1 MGGCGSGR
9 HGGVRKRRVESC
21 LALDVN
27 ELRRRGAL
35 TPGASGTLT
44 SEHDTHAAASID
56 FKADTAGLL
65 LYYRTHGIE
74 GAKLIEERVELSFVP
89 AALGGARAYFLCP
102 GAGCGRRVSVLYRRG
117 AFRCRHCHGLAYESQ
132 REDMRRRARRRADK
146 LRARLGWPQQRA
158 FALPI
163 GVKPKGMWSRT
174 FERLRGYA
182 IAAESVATAAQV
194 AHWVRLLQRVNRRQ
208 RRAEPT

>member
-9 HGGVRKRRVESC
+9 HQGVSKRRVESC
-21 LALDVN
+21 LALHVK
-27 ELRRRGAL
+27 ELRRTGAL

-44 SEHDTHAAASID
+44 WERDRDAVASAD
-56 FKADTAGLL
+56 FRADNASFILRYDGCGTEASKI
-65 LYYRTHGIE
+65 IE
-74 GAKLIEERVELSFVP
+74 QRIEVSFVP
-89 AALGGARAYFLCP
+89 GQFGGERAYFLCP
-102 GAGCGRRVSVLYRRG
+102 GAECGRRVSILYFARG
-117 AFRCRHCHGLAYESQ
+117 AFRCRHCHDLAYTSQ

-146 LRARLGWPQQRA
+146 LHARLGWPQRRA

-163 GVKPKGMWSRT
+163 LVKPKGMWGRT

-194 AHWVRLLQRVNRRQ
+194 AHWTRLLGRLNRRQ
-208 RRAEPT
+208 SRQR